1 MAEPS
6 DFTPNQEEVMEE
18 NVQPEEENRREEMT
32 EGMPTEAPERP
43 TVPEERN
50 NKGKGRVTEEEI
62 DDFVSEEA
70 HSNMRKYYANKGFV
84 AERRFKTPITP
95 FKEMIEKRGWGTLCV
110 HRKAGYAAVVR
121 EFYSNL
127 VGRKDN
133 TVYVRGVWVPY
144 GAQAINQVYGMAG
157 HKHGSKFKKLLEN
170 PDLKKIT
177 EKLTDGKAQWRQ
189 EKGGP
194 KALNKGSL
202 TEEAKVW
209 FYFLASVLV
218 PTRHLSTVRE
228 QEAIMLYAILKGYKI
243 NIGTIIENSIMRY
256 HEGNK
261 RGVIPHPATVTI
273 LCLKAG
279 VRGDWGTEEEVPLA
293 SPLLLTGVT
302 KGPRNQKKKGVLIKT
317 GEEAPTAGQ
326 EKENSENPMGAN
338 TFTRADN
345 EEQEE
350 GSPMDFSFPLASS
363 PPMQGRTFREQGES
377 SRGTQGNNEIIEML
391 LSMQRKMEQR
401 EQRWN
406 FQQQFRDNTY
416 EVELKRRDQQ
426 MEEELHRREERFETE
441 LKRKEQKFEKE
452 LQRRENRFEV
462 EFKRREQEWE
472 EKLKKKEEQMKGVLK
487 QQGEDFKKE
496 LEERD
501 RKLMQELKLI
511 HEAFYNNQFRRD
523 SQLLT
528 IMKEKEE
535 KHATKWDDQIKGS
548 QTLYKALQRDF
559 EKKLDD
565 KDKNQRETEAYR
577 QVEWLE
583 NLDLINNNLSKFLEV
598 MTEMEHTMNGLGK
611 RQDQLNEK
619 VDLSNQI
626 FIEEQA
632 EKESKKRKERMEM
645 KFPPFPAHLDT
656 LDLDP
661 PNVYSSKQK
670 RRKK

>member
-1 MAEPS
+1 M
-6 DFTPNQEEVMEE
+6 
-18 NVQPEEENRREEMT
+18 
-32 EGMPTEAPERP
+32 
-43 TVPEERN
+43 
-50 NKGKGRVTEEEI
+50 
-62 DDFVSEEA
+62 
-70 HSNMRKYYANKGFV
+70 
-84 AERRFKTPITP
+84 
-95 FKEMIEKRGWGTLCV
+95 
-110 HRKAGYAAVVR
+110 
-121 EFYSNL
+121 
-127 VGRKDN
+127 
-133 TVYVRGVWVPY
+133 PY
-144 GAQAINQVYGMAG
+144 GAKAINQVYGMAG
-157 HKHGSKFKKLLEN
+157 QKHGSKFKKLLKN
-170 PDLKKIT
+170 PDFKKIA

-194 KALNKGSL
+194 KALNRGSL

-243 NIGTIIENSIMRY
+243 NIGTIIKNSIMRY

-279 VRGDWGTEEEVPLA
+279 VKGDWGTEEEVPVA
-293 SPLLLTGVT
+293 PPLLLTGVT

-317 GEEAPTAGQ
+317 GGEAPTAGQ
-326 EKENSENPMGAN
+326 EKENLENPMGAN

-345 EEQEE
+345 EEQDE

-363 PPMQGRTFREQGES
+363 PPMQGGTLREQGES

-391 LSMQRKMEQR
+391 LSMQRKMEER

-406 FQQQFRDNTY
+406 VQQQFRDNTY

-426 MEEELHRREERFETE
+426 LEDELQRREEKFEIE
-441 LKRKEQKFEKE
+441 LRRKEQKFEKE
-452 LQRRENRFEV
+452 LQRRENRFEA
-462 EFKRREQEWE
+462 ESKRREQEWE

-487 QQGEDFKKE
+487 QQGEDFKKD

-501 RKLMQELKLI
+501 GKLFQRLKLI
-511 HEAFYNNQFRRD
+511 HDAFYNNQFRRD

-535 KHATKWDDQIKGS
+535 KHATQWDEQIKGS
-548 QTLYKALQRDF
+548 QTLYKSIQRDF

-565 KDKNQRETEAYR
+565 RDKDQRETEAYR

-583 NLDLINNNLSKFLEV
+583 NLDLINNNLLKFLEV
-598 MTEMEHTMNGLGK
+598 MTEMEVKMNNLGK

-645 KFPPFPAHLDT
+645 KFPPFPDYLDT
-656 LDLDP
+656 IDLDP

-670 RRKK
+670 RRK

>member
-1 MAEPS
+1 MK
-6 DFTPNQEEVMEE
+6 E
-18 NVQPEEENRREEMT
+18 NMQPEEENRQEENAGEMPAEAS
-32 EGMPTEAPERP
+32 EGPTNL
-43 TVPEERN
+43 EERTD
-50 NKGKGRVTEEEI
+50 KGKERVTEEEV

-70 HSNMRKYYANKGFV
+70 HSNMRKYYAHKGFV

-95 FKEMIEKRGWGTLCV
+95 FKELIEKRGWGTLCA
-110 HRKAGYAAVVR
+110 HRRAGYAAVVR

-157 HKHGSKFKKLLEN
+157 LKHGSKFKKLLEN
-170 PDLKKIT
+170 PNLKKIS
-177 EKLTDGKAQWRQ
+177 EKLTDGKAQLRQ

-194 KALNKGSL
+194 KTLNRGSL

-218 PTRHLSTVRE
+218 PTKHLSTVRE
-228 QEAIMLYAILKGYKI
+228 QEAVMLYAILKGYKI

-261 RGVIPHPATVTI
+261 RGLIPHPATVTI

-279 VRGDWGTEEEVPLA
+279 VKGDWGTEEEVPLA

-317 GEEAPTAGQ
+317 GEETPTAGQ

-345 EEQEE
+345 EEQDE
-350 GSPMDFSFPLASS
+350 GNPMDFSFPLASS

-377 SRGTQGNNEIIEML
+377 SRGTQGNNDIIEML
-391 LSMQRKMEQR
+391 HSMQRKMEER

-406 FQQQFRDNTY
+406 VQQQFRDNTY

-426 MEEELHRREERFETE
+426 LEDELQRREEKFEAE
-441 LKRKEQKFEKE
+441 LRRKEQKFEKE
-452 LQRRENRFEV
+452 LQRRENRFEA
-462 EFKRREQEWE
+462 ESKRREQEWE
-472 EKLKKKEEQMKGVLK
+472 EKLKKKEEQIKGVLK
-487 QQGEDFKKE
+487 QQGENFQKD

-501 RKLMQELKLI
+501 RKLIQELKLI
-511 HEAFYNNQFRRD
+511 HEAFYNNQFHRD
-523 SQLLT
+523 SQILT

-548 QTLYKALQRDF
+548 QVLYKSLQREF
-559 EKKLDD
+559 EKKLEDRD
-565 KDKNQRETEAYR
+565 KSQKETESYR

-611 RQDQLNEK
+611 RQDQLNTK
-619 VDLSNQI
+619 VDLSNKI
-626 FIEEQA
+626 FIEEQT
-632 EKESKKRKERMEM
+632 EKESKKRKEVMEM
-645 KFPPFPAHLDT
+645 KVHPFPPSLDT

-670 RRKK
+670 KRKK